1 MASIGRVRKKKSK
14 LEKVTE
20 QAVLRWVKL
29 HWPGMKIR
37 KMNGMGMRSWPDR
50 CFFIPGGKPF
60 FIEFKRLGEEPTK
73 LQAQTIKELL
83 EDGYDV
89 EVHDSAE
96 DAKKAIESR
105 VKMTVTKRAKK

>member
-1 MASIGRVRKKKSK
+1 VVRIRKAKPK

-29 HWPGMKIR
+29 RWPGMKIR

-73 LQAQTIKELL
+73 LQAQTIKELV

-89 EVHDSAE
+89 EIHDSAE

-105 VKMTVTKRAKK
+105 VILAKKRAKK